1 MSRPRIWFT
10 FQYLPNYEGAT
21 DWRDASFVHHRGTA
35 ARGYLDAAPTNSG
48 AAKKAL
54 RRIAE
59 NWVKGTRF
67 RLVHHVEKIDE
78 EEVVA

>member
-10 FQYLPNYEGAT
+10 FQYFPNYEGAT
-21 DWRDASFVHHRGTA
+21 EWKDASFVHRGMEA
-35 ARGYLDAAPTNSG
+35 HGYLEAAPTNSG

-67 RLVHHVEKIDE
+67 RLVHHVEKVDE